1 MKVSADGEIYTFDP
15 NRFGNKELMAIEKA
29 TGMTAVQWERGLNE
43 GSMIAAT
50 SLIWTLR
57 KRLGQRSAD
66 GGGPLTFDEVEFDAV
81 TLDLMVEDE
90 EEGKGSPPDGSS
102 DTNPAEG
109 SSTPTTTTS
118 SPSSTDGDSDPGN
131 PTG

>member
-1 MKVSADGEIYTFDP
+1 LKVSADGEIYTFDP
-15 NRFGNKELMAIEKA
+15 NRFGNKELMEIEKA
-29 TGMTAVQWERGLNE
+29 TGMTAVKWEQGLNG

-50 SLIWTLR
+50 ALIWTLR

-66 GGGPLTFDEVEFDAV
+66 GSGPLTFDEVEFDAV

-90 EEGKGSPPDGSS
+90 AEGKDSPPEGSS
-102 DTNPAEG
+102 DTTPADP

-118 SPSSTDGDSDPGN
+118 SLSSTDGDSDPGN
-131 PTG
+131 ATG